1 MREKLL
7 HNKKNISAPRVVVR
21 PHVPWY
27 RRLLIATIGLLLVA
41 VLAYGMYVIGQETA
55 QPAESVA
62 ADPVFEQILES
73 NNCLEKYDS
82 ALCAQLAELVRQLQ
96 ISNAT
101 RVDLVKQVKSLDEE
115 NERLR
120 EDLNLFQQMISGNEE
135 LPDVELIIHRF
146 ALEQGQLPGEYLY
159 TLLLAQGSQRSQEFN
174 GKLEF
179 VVGLLQ
185 DGEEKFI
192 SLVDEN
198 ASKEFPI
205 NFRFYHRL
213 EKSFQIPADTV
224 VKNLQ
229 VLIYENGSNEA
240 VLTKTIQLSHKES
253 EHVRKKT

>member
-1 MREKLL
+1 ML
-7 HNKKNISAPRVVVR
+7 HNKKNINAPRVVIR

-27 RRLLIATIGLLLVA
+27 RRLLIAAIGISLVA
-41 VLAYGMYVIGQETA
+41 LLAYGMYMVGQGAA
-55 QPAESVA
+55 QPASNVAA
-62 ADPVFEQILES
+62 ADPVLEQILES
-73 NNCLEKYDS
+73 NSCLEKYDS
-82 ALCAQLAELVRQLQ
+82 VLCSQLAELVRQLQ

-101 RVDLVKQVKSLDEE
+101 RADLVKQVKSLDEE

-120 EDLNLFQQMISGNEE
+120 EDLNLFQQMVSGNEE
-135 LPDVELIIHRF
+135 LPGVELVIHRF
-146 ALEQGQLPGEYLY
+146 TLEQGQLPGEYLY
-159 TLLLAQGSQRSQEFN
+159 TLLLAQGSQRSKEFN

-185 DGEEKFI
+185 NGEEKFI

-229 VLIYENGSNEA
+229 VFIYENGLDEA
-240 VLTKTIQLSHKES
+240 VLTKTIQLSQKES
-253 EHVRKKT
+253 GNVRKKT

>member
-1 MREKLL
+1 ML
-7 HNKKNISAPRVVVR
+7 HNKKNINAPRVVIR

-27 RRLLIATIGLLLVA
+27 RRLLIAAIGILLVA
-41 VLAYGMYVIGQETA
+41 LLAYGMYMVGQGAA
-55 QPAESVA
+55 QPASNVV
-62 ADPVFEQILES
+62 ADPVLEQILES
-73 NNCLEKYDS
+73 NSCLEKYDS
-82 ALCAQLAELVRQLQ
+82 ALCSQLAELVRQLQ

-101 RVDLVKQVKSLDEE
+101 RADLVKQVKSLDEE

-120 EDLNLFQQMISGNEE
+120 EDLSLFQQMVSGNED
-135 LPDVELIIHRF
+135 LPGVELVIHRF
-146 ALEQGQLPGEYLY
+146 TLEQGQLPGEYLY
-159 TLLLAQGSQRSQEFN
+159 TLLLAQGSQRSKEFN

-185 DGEEKFI
+185 NGEEKFI

-229 VLIYENGSNEA
+229 VFIYENGLNEA
-240 VLTKTIQLSHKES
+240 VLTKTIQLSQKES
-253 EHVRKKT
+253 GNVRKKT

>member
-1 MREKLL
+1 ML
-7 HNKKNISAPRVVVR
+7 HNRQRISTSKLVVR

-27 RRLLIATIGLLLVA
+27 RRVLMSFIGLLFVA
-41 VLAYGMYVIGQETA
+41 LLAYGMYVIGQSTA
-55 QPAESVA
+55 QPANNILVA
-62 ADPVFEQILES
+62 ADPVLEQILES
-73 NNCLEKYDS
+73 NSCLEKYDTV
-82 ALCAQLAELVRQLQ
+82 LCAQLAELVRQLQ

-101 RVDLVKQVKSLDEE
+101 RADLVKQVKSLDEE

-120 EDLNLFQQMISGNEE
+120 EDLTLFQQMISGNEE
-135 LPDVELIIHRF
+135 SSNVELVIHRF
-146 ALEQGQLPGEYLY
+146 SLEAGQLPGEYLY
-159 TLLLAQGSQRSQEFN
+159 TLLLSQGGQRSKEFS
-174 GKLEF
+174 GRLEF

-185 DGEEKFI
+185 NDEEKFI

-213 EKSFQIPADTV
+213 EKSFQIPADTI

-229 VLIYENGSNEA
+229 VLIYENGSSKA
-240 VLTKTIQLSHKES
+240 ILTKTIQLSQKES

>member
-1 MREKLL
+1 MLY
-7 HNKKNISAPRVVVR
+7 NKQSISAPKLVVR
-21 PHVPWY
+21 PHIPWY
-27 RRLLIATIGLLLVA
+27 RRLLMVCIGLSLITL
-41 VLAYGMYVIGQETA
+41 LAYGMYVIGQSTVQPVSNVTA
-55 QPAESVA
+55 S
-62 ADPVFEQILES
+62 PVLEQILES
-73 NNCLEKYDS
+73 DSCLEKYD
-82 ALCAQLAELVRQLQ
+82 ATLCLQLAELVKQLQ

-101 RVDLVKQVKSLDEE
+101 RADLVKQAKSLNEE

-120 EDLNLFQQMISGNEE
+120 EDLTLFQQMVSGNEE
-135 LPDVELIIHRF
+135 SSNAELVIHRF
-146 ALEQGQLPGEYLY
+146 SLEAGQLPGEYLY
-159 TLLLAQGSQRSQEFN
+159 TLLLAQGGQRSKEFG

-185 DGEEKFI
+185 NGEEKFI

-224 VKNLQ
+224 VKSLQ
-229 VLIYENGSNEA
+229 VLVYESGSSKA
-240 VLTKTIQLSHKES
+240 MLTKTIQLSRKEP

>member
-1 MREKLL
+1 MLY
-7 HNKKNISAPRVVVR
+7 NKQSVNASRLVVR
-21 PHVPWY
+21 PHIPWY
-27 RRLLIATIGLLLVA
+27 RRLLMICIGLSLITL
-41 VLAYGMYVIGQETA
+41 LAYGMYVIGQGAVQPTGNGNVTTA
-55 QPAESVA
+55 
-62 ADPVFEQILES
+62 PVLEQILES
-73 NNCLEKYDS
+73 DSCLEKYDTT
-82 ALCAQLAELVRQLQ
+82 LCSQLAELVKQLQ

-101 RVDLVKQVKSLDEE
+101 RADLVKQAKSLSEE
-115 NERLR
+115 NERLK
-120 EDLNLFQQMISGNEE
+120 EDLTLFQQMISGNEE
-135 LPDVELIIHRF
+135 SSDVELVIHRF
-146 ALEQGQLPGEYLY
+146 SLEAGQLPGEYLY
-159 TLLLAQGSQRSQEFN
+159 TLLLAQGGQRSKEFG

-185 DGEEKFI
+185 NGEEKFI

-229 VLIYENGSNEA
+229 VLVYENGSSKA
-240 VLTKTIQLSHKES
+240 MLTKTIQLSRKES

>member
-1 MREKLL
+1 ML
-7 HNKKNISAPRVVVR
+7 HNKKNINAPRVVIR

-27 RRLLIATIGLLLVA
+27 RRLLIAAIGILLVA
-41 VLAYGMYVIGQETA
+41 LLAYGMYMVGQGAA
-55 QPAESVA
+55 QPASNVV
-62 ADPVFEQILES
+62 ADPVLEQILES
-73 NNCLEKYDS
+73 NSCLEKYDS
-82 ALCAQLAELVRQLQ
+82 ALCSQLAELVRQLQ

-101 RVDLVKQVKSLDEE
+101 RADLVKQVKSLDEE

-120 EDLNLFQQMISGNEE
+120 EDLSLFQQMVSGNEE
-135 LPDVELIIHRF
+135 LPGVELVIHRF
-146 ALEQGQLPGEYLY
+146 TLEQGQLPGEYLY
-159 TLLLAQGSQRSQEFN
+159 TLLLAQGSQRSKEFN

-185 DGEEKFI
+185 NGEEKFI

-229 VLIYENGSNEA
+229 VFIYENGLNEA
-240 VLTKTIQLSHKES
+240 VLTKTIQLSQKES
-253 EHVRKKT
+253 GNVRKKT

>member
-1 MREKLL
+1 ML
-7 HNKKNISAPRVVVR
+7 HNKKNINAPRVVIR

-27 RRLLIATIGLLLVA
+27 RRLLIAAIGILLVA
-41 VLAYGMYVIGQETA
+41 LLAYGMYMVGQGAA
-55 QPAESVA
+55 QPASNVV
-62 ADPVFEQILES
+62 ADPVLEQILES
-73 NNCLEKYDS
+73 NSCLEKYDS
-82 ALCAQLAELVRQLQ
+82 ALCSQLAELVRQLQ

-101 RVDLVKQVKSLDEE
+101 RADLVKQVKSLDEE

-120 EDLNLFQQMISGNEE
+120 EDLSLFQQMVSGNEDLPGAE
-135 LPDVELIIHRF
+135 LVIHRF
-146 ALEQGQLPGEYLY
+146 TLEQGQLPGEYLY
-159 TLLLAQGSQRSQEFN
+159 TLLLAQGSQRSKEFN

-185 DGEEKFI
+185 NGEEKFI

-229 VLIYENGSNEA
+229 VFIYENGLNEA
-240 VLTKTIQLSHKES
+240 VLTKTIQLSQKES
-253 EHVRKKT
+253 GNVRKKT

>member
-1 MREKLL
+1 ML
-7 HNKKNISAPRVVVR
+7 HNKKNISAPKVVVR

-27 RRLLIATIGLLLVA
+27 RHLLVVTVGLLLVTL
-41 VLAYGMYVIGQETA
+41 LAYGMYMFGQETA
-55 QPAESVA
+55 RPAGDVA
-62 ADPVFEQILES
+62 ADPVLEQILES
-73 NNCLEKYDS
+73 DGCVEKYDT
-82 ALCAQLAELVRQLQ
+82 ALCSQLAELIRQLQ

-101 RVDLVKQVKSLDEE
+101 RADLVKQVKSLDEE

-120 EDLNLFQQMISGNEE
+120 EDLSLFQQMISGNEE
-135 LPDVELIIHRF
+135 LSGVELAIHRF
-146 ALEQGQLPGEYLY
+146 TLEQGQLPGEYLY
-159 TLLLAQGSQRSQEFN
+159 TLLLAQGSQRSKEFN

-185 DGEEKFI
+185 NGEEKSI

-213 EKSFQIPADTV
+213 EKSFQIPANTV

-229 VLIYENGSNEA
+229 VLIYENGSSKA
-240 VLTKTIQLSHKES
+240 VLTKTIQLSQKES
-253 EHVRKKT
+253 ENVRKKT

>member
-1 MREKLL
+1 ML
-7 HNKKNISAPRVVVR
+7 HNKKNISAPKVVIR

-27 RRLLIATIGLLLVA
+27 RYLLVVAIGLSLVA
-41 VLAYGMYVIGQETA
+41 LLAYGTYMIGQETA
-55 QPAESVA
+55 QPADNVVT
-62 ADPVFEQILES
+62 DPVLEQILES
-73 NNCLEKYDS
+73 GSCLEKYDS
-82 ALCAQLAELVRQLQ
+82 VLCSQLAELVRQLQ

-101 RVDLVKQVKSLDEE
+101 RADLVKQVKSLDEE

-120 EDLNLFQQMISGNEE
+120 EDLSLFQQMISGNEE
-135 LPDVELIIHRF
+135 LPGVELIIHRF
-146 ALEQGQLPGEYLY
+146 TLEQGQLPGEYLY
-159 TLLLAQGSQRSQEFN
+159 TLLLAQGNSQRSKEFS

-185 DGEEKFI
+185 NGEEKSI

-224 VKNLQ
+224 VRNLQ
-229 VLIYENGSNEA
+229 VLIYENGSSKA
-240 VLTKTIQLSHKES
+240 VLTKTIQLSQKKEPGN
-253 EHVRKKT
+253 VRKKT

>member
-1 MREKLL
+1 L
-7 HNKKNISAPRVVVR
+7 IVR

-27 RRLLIATIGLLLVA
+27 RRLLTAFVGLLLIGL
-41 VLAYGMYVIGQETA
+41 LAYGMFVVGQNTI
-55 QPAESVA
+55 QPATAVTV
-62 ADPVFEQILES
+62 DPVLEQILES
-73 NNCLEKYDS
+73 NSCLEKYD
-82 ALCAQLAELVRQLQ
+82 ATLCSQLAELVRQLQ

-101 RVDLVKQVKSLDEE
+101 RADLVKQVKTLDEE

-120 EDLNLFQQMISGNEE
+120 EDLSLFQQMISGNEE
-135 LPDVELIIHRF
+135 SDVELVIHRF
-146 ALEQGQLPGEYLY
+146 SMEAGQLPGEYLY
-159 TLLLAQGSQRSQEFN
+159 TLLLAQGGQRSKEFK

-185 DGEEKFI
+185 NGEEKFI

-224 VKNLQ
+224 VKSLQ
-229 VLIYENGSNEA
+229 VLIYENSA
-240 VLTKTIQLSHKES
+240 SQVALTKTIQLSQKAEG
-253 EHVRKKT
+253 HVRKKT

>member
-1 MREKLL
+1 ML
-7 HNKKNISAPRVVVR
+7 HNRQSINAPKLVVR

-27 RRLLIATIGLLLVA
+27 RRLLMSFVGLLLIA
-41 VLAYGMYVIGQETA
+41 VLAYGMYVIGQSTA
-55 QPAESVA
+55 QPASNIMVT
-62 ADPVFEQILES
+62 ADPVLEQILES
-73 NNCLEKYDS
+73 NSCLEKYDTT
-82 ALCAQLAELVRQLQ
+82 LCSQLAELVRQLQ

-101 RVDLVKQVKSLDEE
+101 RADLVKQVKSLDEE

-120 EDLNLFQQMISGNEE
+120 EDLTLFQQMISGNEE
-135 LPDVELIIHRF
+135 SSNVELVIHRF
-146 ALEQGQLPGEYLY
+146 SLEAGQLPGEYLY
-159 TLLLAQGSQRSQEFN
+159 TLLLAQGGQRLKEFS

-185 DGEEKFI
+185 NGEEKFI

-224 VKNLQ
+224 VKSLQ
-229 VLIYENGSNEA
+229 VFIYENGSSKA
-240 VLTKTIQLSHKES
+240 VLTKTIQLPLKES

>member
-1 MREKLL
+1 M
-7 HNKKNISAPRVVVR
+7 HNRQSISASKLVVR

-27 RRLLIATIGLLLVA
+27 RRLLMLFIGLLLVTL
-41 VLAYGMYVIGQETA
+41 LAYGMYIIGQSTV
-55 QPAESVA
+55 QPVNNITVT
-62 ADPVFEQILES
+62 ADPVLEQILES
-73 NNCLEKYDS
+73 NSCLEKYDTT
-82 ALCAQLAELVRQLQ
+82 LCAQLAELVRQLQ

-120 EDLNLFQQMISGNEE
+120 EDLTLFQQMISGNEE
-135 LPDVELIIHRF
+135 SSNEELVIHRF
-146 ALEQGQLPGEYLY
+146 SLETGQLPGEYLY
-159 TLLLAQGSQRSQEFN
+159 TLLLAQGGQRSKEFG

-179 VVGLLQ
+179 VVGLFQ
-185 DGEEKFI
+185 NGEEKFI

-213 EKSFQIPADTV
+213 EKSFQIPADTA
-224 VKNLQ
+224 VKSLQ
-229 VLIYENGSNEA
+229 VLIYENGASKA
-240 VLTKTIQLSHKES
+240 MLTKIIQLPLKES